1 MIDDRSLELVH
12 GSIDG
17 EISAQ
22 EAAELRQRL
31 ESDAELRAI
40 RDQLLEL
47 HETLDRVE
55 PVDPPPGLRQA
66 ILEAIRPKERR
77 RILRDLLPSWPA
89 PLVMR
94 YGIAAGMGAV
104 VATVAVQLA
113 PMDGLETPQVSDL
126 VGTMASHEPHQN
138 GADARISLNLKEI
151 SGSISGRRQDGLVV
165 VDFDVATQEPIEIV
179 ASFGG
184 SGLRFNG
191 FAQLDDAQAALE
203 SEGDRIVV
211 SQDRDHRYA
220 VFFSG
225 PDDRDA
231 AIEFRFLLDGQ
242 SVHEEALTLPAR
254 DK

>member
-17 EISAQ
+17 ENSAQ
-22 EAAELRQRL
+22 EDAELRQRL

-40 RDQLLEL
+40 REQLLEL
-47 HETLDRVE
+47 HEALDRVE

-66 ILEAIRPKERR
+66 ILQAIRPKERR
-77 RILRDLLPSWPA
+77 RILRGLLPSWPA

-94 YGIAAGMGAV
+94 YGMAAGLGAV
-104 VATVAVQLA
+104 VATVAMQLA
-113 PMDGLETPQVSDL
+113 PTGGLKAPEVSDL
-126 VGTMASHEPHQN
+126 VGTMASHEAHRSDE
-138 GADARISLNLKEI
+138 DARILLNSKEI

-165 VDFDVATQEPIEIV
+165 VDFDLAMQTPVEIV

-191 FAQLDDAQAALE
+191 FAQLDDAQATLE
-203 SEGDRIVV
+203 SEGDRIIMT
-211 SQDRDHRYA
+211 QDRDHRYA

-225 PDDRDA
+225 PGDRAA
-231 AIEFRFLLDGQ
+231 AIDFRFLVDGR
-242 SVHEEALTLPAR
+242 SVHEEALTLPAS
-254 DK
+254 DQ